1 MAASIRSIRDAL
13 DVRLGSLDGKVS
25 HFESKAVALGCSGLA
40 KRDFAPQGG
49 FDSEASSGTNV
60 LWNEI
65 LTLLD
70 GPRPNLTRDIPER
83 ALIELRGSVI
93 DVGRIHAAFSD
104 GKGGRLAAS
113 WRPGDHNHPGLH
125 SARSG

>member
-70 GPRPNLTRDIPER
+70 GLRPI
-83 ALIELRGSVI
+83 S
-93 DVGRIHAAFSD
+93 
-104 GKGGRLAAS
+104 
-113 WRPGDHNHPGLH
+113 PGIFRKEP
-125 SARSG
+125 